1 MIEFEVHECVENII
15 NGNKCNSIS
24 SFDNLKINGLE
35 QYVLLTAKRLCNIWF
50 FYLKGTAT
58 QIDFECALRNY
69 LLVIKKD
76 IVIQNYQPSE
86 RFEEFGLQMNKDN
99 GKIWATLFL
108 PDFCNSFLVKQLY
121 MQDIEE
127 ERVAASHNL
136 ITNSYIRELTGFK
149 SFKSNEQKLA
159 VTGALRTPEGYTTL
173 VSMTTGGGKS
183 LITQTV
189 SYQGDGLT
197 LVIVPTIS
205 LMMDQYSNAKNIIKS
220 NTDEEI
226 FYYHS
231 DSDLKA
237 FFKALSNKTARLLF
251 VSPESLIKNPQL
263 KAKILEANKEK
274 YLKNL
279 IIDEAHI
286 IIEWGSSF
294 RIDFQC
300 LDAMRKNFMAE
311 NPELRTYLLSA
322 TYSDD
327 TIRQLKM
334 FYGNDDKWIEI
345 RCERLRHETRFDVV
359 RCDNYGEKTRRLFQA
374 IDLLPRPAIVYVKS
388 PDDADNLYNRLLER
402 GYKNIST
409 FTGSTDNN
417 KRQRIINSWKNN
429 EFDLM
434 IATCAFGVGVD
445 KKDVRTVIHTYIPE
459 TPNKYYQEAGRGG
472 RDGLPSLSSIIYTN
486 DDVDSA
492 FTFVSKVIT
501 TEKLIGRWF
510 SMINSHR
517 TQSLLNSKYLIDTY
531 VKPDYNTSEEFIDSI
546 SNQDVNW
553 NVYVILFLR
562 RTGLIS
568 IDEIQYDDNKY
579 IFYITLINRQ
589 LLANDSKTQQ
599 MIEKLRDEEWQRT
612 EAEFLL
618 MKKYLNRV
626 GKECWSNMFT
636 KVYRK
641 THDFCAGCN
650 EHNDLIDFEDSKT
663 LKMSVREPLI
673 KPGTKVD
680 EFLYG
685 AKCRLII
692 STKEEISHY
701 IKEYADVFV
710 ADNELIDIE
719 SSNNAISRSLLFCNY
734 FDFTELIAESLFFVS
749 GCVVI
754 YIPEN
759 QSIQKRMINII
770 DNSMK
775 KSDIRFL
782 IISEKDYYLPFRN
795 KNLYELFN

>member
-15 NGNKCNSIS
+15 NGNKCINFS
-24 SFDNLKINGLE
+24 SFDNLKTNTME
-35 QYVLLTAKRLCNIWF
+35 QYVLFSAKRLCNIWSL
-50 FYLKGTAT
+50 YLDGIAT

-69 LLVIKKD
+69 LLVIKKE
-76 IVIQNYQPSE
+76 IVVLNYHPSE

-99 GKIWATLFL
+99 WVIWATLVL

-121 MQDIEE
+121 MQDVEA
-127 ERVAASHNL
+127 ERVDASHNL

-149 SFKSNEQKLA
+149 RYKSNEQKLA
-159 VTGALRTPEGYTTL
+159 VTGALRTPKGYTTL

-189 SYQGDGLT
+189 SYQSEGLT

-205 LMMDQYSNAKNIIKS
+205 LMMDQYSNAKDIIKS

-263 KAKILEANKEK
+263 KAKILQANKEK

-300 LDAMRKNFMAE
+300 LDAMRKNFMVE

-359 RCDNYGEKTRRLFQA
+359 RCDDYGEKTRKLFQA

-388 PDDADNLYNRLLER
+388 PDDADNLYNRLLGR

-409 FTGSTDNN
+409 FTGNTDNN
-417 KRQRIINSWKNN
+417 KRQKIINSWKNN

-492 FTFVSKVIT
+492 FAFVSKVIT

-517 TQSLLNSKYLIDTY
+517 TQSLQNSKYLIDTY
-531 VKPDYNTSEEFIDSI
+531 VTPDYNTSEEFIDSI

-562 RTGLIS
+562 RAGLIS

-599 MIEKLRDEEWQRT
+599 IIEKLRDEEWQRT
-612 EAEFLL
+612 ESEFLL

-636 KVYRK
+636 KIYRK

-663 LKMSVREPLI
+663 LKVSVSEPLMKI
-673 KPGTKVD
+673 RTAVD

-719 SSNNAISRSLLFCNY
+719 SSKNAISRSLLFCNY
-734 FDFTELIAESLFFVS
+734 YDFTELIAENLFFVS

-775 KSDIRFL
+775 KADIRFL